1 MKEPEDVRELRELWE
16 RLSDDKRRVVMDYIH
31 GLQTAEQ
38 GEAVSV

>member
-16 RLSDDKRRVVMDYIH
+16 RLSDDKRRVVMDYIRS
-31 GLQTAEQ
+31 LQTAEQ

>member
-16 RLSDDKRRVVMDYIH
+16 RLSDDKRRVAMDYIH
-31 GLQTAEQ
+31 SLQTAEQ